1 MVKVVR
7 DAVICYR
14 LYSFGHCTSF
24 RQRLHLTLSL
34 SQHNWGGTSSKA
46 EDSRSGLSIFSL
58 FLKMFKSIWVWGSP
72 QFRQCPKE
80 KVFSSNLPYNSSS
93 KNESNR
99 IMQLKLSLSKQ
110 RAPVLGQGTA
120 GAVYWQEVSGVST
133 LVRLLAAGGSDSEA
147 FQKTAFHS
155 KLSVNGGNNVN
166 STTGG
171 RQSAR
176 ELFRQIS

>member
-1 MVKVVR
+1 M
-7 DAVICYR
+7 
-14 LYSFGHCTSF
+14 
-24 RQRLHLTLSL
+24 
-34 SQHNWGGTSSKA
+34 
-46 EDSRSGLSIFSL
+46 
-58 FLKMFKSIWVWGSP
+58 
-72 QFRQCPKE
+72 
-80 KVFSSNLPYNSSS
+80 
-93 KNESNR
+93 SNR
-99 IMQLKLSLSKQ
+99 IIPLKLSLSKR

-133 LVRLLAAGGSDSEA
+133 VRLLAAGDSDSES

>member
-1 MVKVVR
+1 MKM
-7 DAVICYR
+7 A
-14 LYSFGHCTSF
+14 YS
-24 RQRLHLTLSL
+24 SL
-34 SQHNWGGTSSKA
+34 SVRA
-46 EDSRSGLSIFSL
+46 LPVFPIEA
-58 FLKMFKSIWVWGSP
+58 SP
-72 QFRQCPKE
+72 
-80 KVFSSNLPYNSSS
+80 
-93 KNESNR
+93 KNETNR

-133 LVRLLAAGGSDSEA
+133 ARLLAAGGSDSES

-166 STTGG
+166 STTAG